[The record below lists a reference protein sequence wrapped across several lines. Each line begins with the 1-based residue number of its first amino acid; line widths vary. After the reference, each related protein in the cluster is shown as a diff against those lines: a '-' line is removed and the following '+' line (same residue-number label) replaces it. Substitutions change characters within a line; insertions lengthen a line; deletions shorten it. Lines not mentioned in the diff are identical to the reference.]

1 MFMNSNNENYE
12 DVEFDIDQ
20 DVYDALQKLAEE
32 KNISFNDLIINIL
45 ESYIAEQQDDS
56 NN

>member
-1 MFMNSNNENYE
+1 MNSNNENYE